1 MLIWD
6 NRSAMHQGVIDC
18 PPEETRLMY
27 RVIVKGE
34 KPR

>member
-18 PPEETRLMY
+18 DPNQVRLLY
-27 RVIVKGE
+27 RVIIEGE
-34 KPR
+34 LPH